1 MEPALEIR
9 MVWENLALAMALWTG
24 ARKGLITK
32 DDLPTGKTV
41 VPSGPGTLDRVYNPL
56 ELRSEQELARC
67 ISNQLR
73 GGVTFSAMLTQR
85 TLDLVLGP
93 SPLQETNPDLRAA
106 RCAIYL
112 LSTALSEG
120 MLSPVWHCK
129 GSYRDRFEV
138 KTIPFVLD
146 ASVLDGKPV
155 YWEDIGGLEKYL
167 DLLAYLADHLEQLGP
182 GPWRWAEKP
191 EEEIEE
197 KILTPG
203 STSEPCQ
210 AGVSESQLPDVSR
223 YEVTSSQVMTAGT
236 GDKPLAEFLE
246 TRCNL
251 VPESY
256 TIAGELYS
264 NYLGWCED
272 VGQNP
277 LAQRSFGIQ
286 LTKLGFVRKR
296 RGRGRHWW
304 KGLEA
309 IRSGV

>member
-1 MEPALEIR
+1 VEPALEIR
-9 MVWENLALAMALWTG
+9 MVWENLALAMALWIG
-24 ARKGLITK
+24 ARKGLIKK

-41 VPSGPGTLDRVYNPL
+41 VPSGPGTLERVYNPL

-93 SPLQETNPDLRAA
+93 SPLQETDPDLRAA

-112 LSTALSEG
+112 LSSALSQG

-129 GSYRDRFEV
+129 GPFRDRFEV
-138 KTIPFVLD
+138 KTISLVLD

-155 YWEDIGGLEKYL
+155 FWEDIGGLEKYL
-167 DLLAYLADHLEQLGP
+167 ELLAYLADQMEQLGS
-182 GPWRWAEKP
+182 GPRQWSEIP
-191 EEEIEE
+191 QEEIEE
-197 KILTPG
+197 EILIPG
-203 STSEPCQ
+203 STSDLCQ
-210 AGVSESQLPDVSR
+210 PKVAESQLPNGSGS
-223 YEVTSSQVMTAGT
+223 EATASQVMTAGT
-236 GDKPLAEFLE
+236 GEEPLAGFLE

-256 TIAGELYS
+256 TIAAELYS

-272 VGQNP
+272 AGQNP

-309 IRSGV
+309 IRSSV